1 MSKIKQLKCFVCFK
15 RSSHNPTIGMLPIME
30 IRERATTGRAAVS
43 PMNNVLP
50 NLRNQNREFQTDEE
64 VISLNLHPWRSS
76 QELPLI
82 DCSQFPLNNT
92 STSPSTSHTGTQGT
106 SPGKSKRRRSQTI
119 NFMYMN
125 QACRKYFDCG
135 SIILFKLLS

>member
-1 MSKIKQLKCFVCFK
+1 MLCLLQKEVSL
-15 RSSHNPTIGMLPIME
+15 SHNRNVANHGNT
-30 IRERATTGRAAVS
+30 RES
-43 PMNNVLP
+43 HNWQSSSQ
-50 NLRNQNREFQTDEE
+50 NQNREFQTDEE